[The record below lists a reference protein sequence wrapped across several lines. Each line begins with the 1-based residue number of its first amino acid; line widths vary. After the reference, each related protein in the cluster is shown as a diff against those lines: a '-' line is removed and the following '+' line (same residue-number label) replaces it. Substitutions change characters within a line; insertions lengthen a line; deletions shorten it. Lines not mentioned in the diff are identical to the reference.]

1 MLGLVRRPGG
11 GHRTTG
17 CGAVKIAIVGTGV
30 SGLVAAHLLHP
41 QHEITVFESD
51 TRIGGHANT
60 VDVEVDGQ
68 PVAVDTGF
76 IVYNDRNYPGFRA
89 LLDQLQ
95 VATQPTE
102 MSFSVSDPRTGLE
115 YRGSNLN
122 AIFAQRRNLANPS
135 FLRLLADV
143 TRFNR
148 AARRLVAGEGSW
160 RGSDRLPDGGLD
172 ADVEETL
179 AEFVR
184 RGRFSQAFVQQ
195 FLIPFG
201 ASIWSAD
208 PATFMRFPVRA
219 YARFML
225 NHGLLDV
232 AMRPEW
238 RTVTGGS
245 RRYVEALTAPFAHRI
260 QLATPVHKIVA
271 HGGSGCAP
279 HVELLTDRGPALF
292 DRVIVATHSDQ
303 ALRMLADAS
312 TAQREV
318 LGAIGYQRNI
328 ATLHTDERMLPRNLR
343 ARASWNYAIAANA
356 RRTTVTYWM
365 NRLQS
370 IETPR
375 PLLVTLNRPDE
386 IDPRRRLAEFE
397 YDHPVFDVPAMAAQ
411 RRRTEIQGRRGVY
424 FAGAY
429 WGYGFHED
437 GVQSALEVVRLLE
450 PNR

>member
-1 MLGLVRRPGG
+1 M
-11 GHRTTG
+11 
-17 CGAVKIAIVGTGV
+17 KIAIIGTGV
-30 SGLVAAHLLHP
+30 SGLVAAHMLHP
-41 QHEITVFESD
+41 HHEITVFESD

-60 VDVEVDGQ
+60 VDVEVDGRS
-68 PVAVDTGF
+68 VAVDTGF

-89 LLDQLQ
+89 LLDRLG

-115 YRGSNLN
+115 FRGSNLN

-148 AARRLVAGEGSW
+148 AARRLVAGESRWDGP
-160 RGSDRLPDGGLD
+160 DRLPGGGGFD
-172 ADVEETL
+172 ADADAEESL
-179 AEFVR
+179 ADFVR
-184 RGRFSQAFVQQ
+184 RGRFSQSFVRL

-219 YARFML
+219 YARFMD
-225 NHGLLDV
+225 NHGLLEL
-232 AMRPEW
+232 AGRPEW

-245 RRYVEALTAPFAHRI
+245 RRYVEALTAPFSHRI
-260 QLATPVHKIVA
+260 HLDMPVYKIVT
-271 HGGSGCAP
+271 HDGVGGSQL
-279 HVELLTDRGPALF
+279 VELLTGRGPELF

-312 TAQREV
+312 TAEREV
-318 LGAIGYQRNI
+318 LGAIGYQRNV
-328 ATLHTDERMLPRNLR
+328 ATLHTDERMLPRNPR
-343 ARASWNYAIAANA
+343 ARASWNYAIAENA
-356 RRTTVTYWM
+356 RGTTVTYWM

-370 IETPR
+370 IETRR

-386 IDPRRRLAEFE
+386 IDPRLRIAEFE

-411 RRRTEIQGRRGVY
+411 LRRAEIQGRRGIY

-437 GVQSALEVVRLLE
+437 GVQSAVEVVRLLE
-450 PNR
+450 SRR